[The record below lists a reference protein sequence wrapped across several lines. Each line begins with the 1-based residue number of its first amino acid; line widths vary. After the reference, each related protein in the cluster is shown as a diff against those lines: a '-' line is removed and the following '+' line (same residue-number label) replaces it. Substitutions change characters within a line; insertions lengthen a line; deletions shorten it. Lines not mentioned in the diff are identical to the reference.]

1 MSRSERDLWTGI
13 LFMVGSC
20 CFAFG
25 AAPGISAVLPAAVIG
40 SVFFIGSLFFT
51 SAAVLQLITSLRT
64 GAGDGE
70 VWAAAIQLVGG
81 VARHRE
87 AGGPQA
93 RPPRPGRCGAN
104 GPAGGPLPG
113 PVLGRSR
120 PEVVGDPRSPSGTGD
135 AALACRG
142 HDTDMIRA
150 IRPRGGTAALLLSL
164 VLLGGAAGCSGT
176 STDIPPSA
184 PPDPSTA
191 AAPPSTG
198 GSACAD
204 LVAKGD
210 AVGTAVRQ
218 LVDGQGSRDQVTAA
232 VEELVNSVAATRASS
247 SGARSEA
254 LDDVQAAA
262 DKLRSALQAQPI
274 DLAAV
279 RAAAQESITALRELG
294 PVCATGSSATPSVT
308 TTA

>member
-1 MSRSERDLWTGI
+1 
-13 LFMVGSC
+13 
-20 CFAFG
+20 
-25 AAPGISAVLPAAVIG
+25 
-40 SVFFIGSLFFT
+40 
-51 SAAVLQLITSLRT
+51 
-64 GAGDGE
+64 
-70 VWAAAIQLVGG
+70 
-81 VARHRE
+81 
-87 AGGPQA
+87 
-93 RPPRPGRCGAN
+93 
-104 GPAGGPLPG
+104 
-113 PVLGRSR
+113 
-120 PEVVGDPRSPSGTGD
+120 
-135 AALACRG
+135 
-142 HDTDMIRA
+142 MIRA